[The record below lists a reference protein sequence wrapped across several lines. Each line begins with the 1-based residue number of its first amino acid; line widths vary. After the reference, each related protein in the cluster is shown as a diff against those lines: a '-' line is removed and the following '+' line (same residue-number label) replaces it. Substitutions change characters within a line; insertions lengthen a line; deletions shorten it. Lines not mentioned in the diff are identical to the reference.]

1 MEYKEAFD
9 LAKQYFK
16 GDDLAATVFLGKY
29 ALKSPKG
36 DIEEPTPEY
45 MHRRLAKEFA
55 RIEAKYPNPM
65 SEEEIFG
72 LFKDFKYVVPQGSP
86 MAGIGNPYQ
95 VMSLSNCFVEGTKV
109 HTKKG
114 VKNIENVDL
123 GDEVLTHK
131 GRYRKVVQLHKNKL
145 DGRQLFS
152 FKAYRTPEI
161 KVTGNHEF
169 MSISK
174 EQLAWGKVPQF
185 NPIQYLRQGDYIQIP
200 QNLEEVSDRGNLD
213 LFSVFENGF
222 EYGNHSYEAVEKG
235 NGRFQLVTVTKDGKR
250 RAHTNTTPKKLQIDE
265 DFAYFL
271 GLWYGDGCVFGE
283 NTKKTRNQRNKKCKV
298 CSKVRG
304 LTFTFGS
311 HETNLTNFVLDYLN
325 RNEISFDKNDNK
337 DNTTQIA
344 IHNGALGYG
353 FEHFFGRRFDGKRLA
368 AFMHS
373 WDRELVASLLRG
385 LVDSDGA
392 ITKQGDVRVVMSNPD
407 FIESVYHLARSHNFL
422 VGISS
427 TGKVSR
433 LDFGRN
439 DEFRNGSLKSYNDDR
454 LSASLSNKTNHVID
468 INGTKFVQILSKQEI
483 SDNPAFVYTFGVEE
497 DHSYSVEGLIAKN
510 CFVIEN
516 PYDSYGGILKTDQE
530 EAQLMKRRGG
540 VGFDIS
546 TIRPKGIH
554 TNNAAKTTD
563 GIAVFMERFS
573 NTCREVAQG
582 GRRGALMLSISVHH
596 PEIETFINIKR
607 SLDKV
612 TGANISVR
620 VSDEFMNA
628 VKANEEYEVRFPV
641 DAGLDDSKYLVRQK
655 IKAADIWNQLIEGA
669 HAAAEPGVLFWDT
682 IKKRSPADIYPNF
695 QTQSTNPCFSG
706 DTLIAV
712 ADGRNAVSIRELAE
726 AGMDVPV
733 YSTDPKTGVVEIKI
747 ARNPRVTGYNKKLV
761 RVTLDDGSHF
771 DVTPDHKCMLR
782 DGSPILAKD
791 LKRGDSLSAF
801 VKEKVPVKQGGK
813 EYYRIRTNTR
823 NSQKGKI
830 FEHRLIAQFNQPEIW
845 KSKYKE
851 EQKSGWIKGGLVVHH
866 KDYNGLSNNPDNLEI
881 MSFSEHQKF
890 HAEHD
895 NSGENN
901 GRFSG
906 VTNEQVKEHAISL
919 TRSLGRRFSSKEWIE
934 YAAQHNIPQTFSESR
949 SNGFYKTSTE
959 LSKACAIELNFEHV
973 DTDPRLVKTLSL
985 MLSQGYS
992 SEIVDNQVMVDKTCE
1007 TCGDKF
1013 SIRHDKREISFCS
1026 HACSLIY
1033 VNSNQQI
1040 AERRTTSRN
1049 LRAAKEAEQNKQDQA
1064 RVFSSLKF
1072 SLNREPLM
1080 KEWEAKCKMEKI
1092 PFRIGKTMKYGFTS
1106 WKDVKE
1112 AGNNYNH
1119 KVVSVEEL
1127 PGEHT
1132 VYNLTVEDYHTVSI
1146 FTQHLEKSLLTGV
1159 NIFQCGEIV
1168 LSPYDSCRLLLLN
1181 VLSFINNPFEDNAS
1195 FDHEKFIN
1203 VAKRAQRLMD
1213 DMVDLEIEAIDQILE
1228 KIKNDPEPEDVKK
1241 IEVDLWN
1248 KIRQACV
1255 RGRRTGLGVT
1265 AIGDALAA
1273 LNVRYGSEESVDWV
1287 EVFYK
1292 TLALG
1297 AYTSTV
1303 EMAEDRGAF
1312 EAFDYELEKNHE
1324 FLKQVFY
1331 DEMMPK
1337 DILVKWAKFGRRN
1350 IALTT
1355 TAPAGSVSVL
1365 TQTTSGIEPAFEVV
1379 YTRRR
1384 KINPEDAVSRVDFVD
1399 ALGDKWQEY
1408 KVYHHQFK
1416 KWMEVT
1422 GWENV
1427 EDSPYWK
1434 ARANDVDWEA
1444 SVDLQAAAQKWV
1456 CHAISK
1462 TCNLPS
1468 DVSVDLVKQVYER
1481 AWATGCKGFTIYRDG
1496 SRSGVLVTE
1505 TKSDEKKTSSFDEH
1519 HAPKRPAELSCKV
1532 MHTTVK
1538 GEKWT
1543 FFVGV
1548 LNDKPYEIMGG
1559 LSKLIS
1565 IPKRVKEGKIVK
1577 HNGPS
1582 NPVARYD
1589 FHYDF
1594 EKGPEEETIIRDIN
1608 KVFENATE
1616 AAFTRTLSLAMRHG
1630 TPVQYVVEQLLKGS
1644 EKDDDLFSFSR
1655 AVSRVLKS
1663 FIADGTKASEKK
1675 CSVCSSTDLIYQ
1687 EGCVTCKACG
1697 NSKCG

>member
-174 EQLAWGKVPQF
+174 EQLAWNKEPQF

-200 QNLEEVSDRGNLD
+200 QNLEEVADRGDLN

-250 RAHTNTTPKKLQIDE
+250 RTHTNTTPKKLQIDE

-311 HETNLTNFVLDYLN
+311 HETSLINFVLGYLN

-353 FEHFFGRRFDGKRLA
+353 FEHFFGRRFNGKRLA

-385 LVDSDGA
+385 LVDSDGT

-422 VGISS
+422 IGISS

-510 CFVIEN
+510 CFVIES

-563 GIAVFMERFS
+563 GIGVFMERFS

-641 DAGLDDSKYLVRQK
+641 EAGLDDSKYLVRQK

-669 HAAAEPGVLFWDT
+669 HASAEPGVLFWDT
-682 IKKRSPADIYPNF
+682 IKRRSPADIYPNF
-695 QTQSTNPCFSG
+695 QTQSTNPC
-706 DTLIAV
+706 
-712 ADGRNAVSIRELAE
+712 
-726 AGMDVPV
+726 
-733 YSTDPKTGVVEIKI
+733 
-747 ARNPRVTGYNKKLV
+747 
-761 RVTLDDGSHF
+761 
-771 DVTPDHKCMLR
+771 
-782 DGSPILAKD
+782 
-791 LKRGDSLSAF
+791 
-801 VKEKVPVKQGGK
+801 
-813 EYYRIRTNTR
+813 
-823 NSQKGKI
+823 
-830 FEHRLIAQFNQPEIW
+830 
-845 KSKYKE
+845 
-851 EQKSGWIKGGLVVHH
+851 
-866 KDYNGLSNNPDNLEI
+866 
-881 MSFSEHQKF
+881 
-890 HAEHD
+890 
-895 NSGENN
+895 
-901 GRFSG
+901 
-906 VTNEQVKEHAISL
+906 
-919 TRSLGRRFSSKEWIE
+919 
-934 YAAQHNIPQTFSESR
+934 
-949 SNGFYKTSTE
+949 
-959 LSKACAIELNFEHV
+959 
-973 DTDPRLVKTLSL
+973 
-985 MLSQGYS
+985 
-992 SEIVDNQVMVDKTCE
+992 
-1007 TCGDKF
+1007 
-1013 SIRHDKREISFCS
+1013 
-1026 HACSLIY
+1026 
-1033 VNSNQQI
+1033 
-1040 AERRTTSRN
+1040 
-1049 LRAAKEAEQNKQDQA
+1049 
-1064 RVFSSLKF
+1064 
-1072 SLNREPLM
+1072 
-1080 KEWEAKCKMEKI
+1080 
-1092 PFRIGKTMKYGFTS
+1092 
-1106 WKDVKE
+1106 
-1112 AGNNYNH
+1112 
-1119 KVVSVEEL
+1119 
-1127 PGEHT
+1127 
-1132 VYNLTVEDYHTVSI
+1132 
-1146 FTQHLEKSLLTGV
+1146 
-1159 NIFQCGEIV
+1159 GEIT
-1168 LSPYDSCRLLLLN
+1168 LSPYDSCRLLLVN

-1195 FDHEKFIN
+1195 FNKELFIE

-1213 DMVDLEIEAIDQILE
+1213 DMVDLEIEAIDKILE
-1228 KIKNDPEPEDVKK
+1228 KIKADPEPVDVKK
-1241 IEVDLWN
+1241 IEIDLWS

-1303 EMAEDRGAF
+1303 EMAEERGAF

-1337 DILVKWAKFGRRN
+1337 DILVKWAEFGRRN

-1538 GEKWT
+1538 GERWT

-1548 LNDKPYEIMGG
+1548 LDDKPYEIMGG

>member
-95 VMSLSNCFVEGTKV
+95 VMSLSNCFVEGTKI

-114 VKNIENVDL
+114 VKKIEDVDL

-174 EQLAWGKVPQF
+174 EQLAWGKAPQF
-185 NPIQYLRQGDYIQIP
+185 NPIQYLRQGDYIQVP
-200 QNLEEVSDRGNLD
+200 KNLEEIGERGSLD

-222 EYGNHSYEAVEKG
+222 EYGDCVYETTEKE

-250 RAHTNTTPKKLQIDE
+250 RPHTNTTPKTLRIDE

-283 NTKKTRNQRNKKCKV
+283 NTKKTRNQRNKKSRV

-311 HETNLTNFVLDYLN
+311 HETTLINFVLDYLT
-325 RNEISFDKNDNK
+325 RNEISFDKNENK

-344 IHNGALGYG
+344 IHNGALGYA
-353 FEHFFGRRFDGKRLA
+353 FEHFFGRRFDGKCLPE
-368 AFMHS
+368 FIHS
-373 WDRELVASLLRG
+373 WDKFLVASLLHG
-385 LVDSDGA
+385 LVDSDGT
-392 ITKQGDVRVVMSNPD
+392 ITKQGDIRVVMSNPD
-407 FIESVYHLARSHNFL
+407 FVESVYHLARAHNFL

-427 TGKVSR
+427 TGKISR

-439 DEFRNGSLKSYNDDR
+439 DEFRNRSLKSYEDDR
-454 LSASLSNKTNHVID
+454 LSALLSNKTNHVINID
-468 INGTKFVQILSKQEI
+468 GTKFVQILSKQEV
-483 SDNPAFVYTFGVEE
+483 SDKPTFVYTFGVEE

-510 CFVIEN
+510 CFVIES

-563 GIAVFMERFS
+563 GIGVFMERFS

-669 HAAAEPGVLFWDT
+669 HASAEPGVLFWDT
-682 IKKRSPADIYPNF
+682 IKKRSPADAYAEF
-695 QTQSTNPCFSG
+695 QTTSTNPCIVG

-712 ADGRNAVSIRELAE
+712 ADGRNAVSIRELVE

-733 YSTDPKTGVVEIKI
+733 YSTNLVSGKTEIKMG
-747 ARNPRVTGYNKKLV
+747 RNPRKTGEKKEIWKLV
-761 RVTLDDGSHF
+761 LDDGSSLKA
-771 DVTPDHKCMLR
+771 TPDHK
-782 DGSPILAKD
+782 ILLSN
-791 LKRGDSLSAF
+791 LKYVELQHLKPGDSIYPFYSF
-801 VKEKVPVKQGGK
+801 NSNGYRQVSNTGEKMVGGAH
-813 EYYRIRTNTR
+813 R
-823 NSQKGKI
+823 NRRQY
-830 FEHRLIAQFNQPEIW
+830 RLIAEFH
-845 KSKYKE
+845 
-851 EQKSGWIKGGLVVHH
+851 GLDCNPKTHAIHH
-866 KDYNGLSNNPDNLEI
+866 KNFNSLDDGIENLEVMLHEEHRRLHSERMKGERNPYHS
-881 MSFSEHQKF
+881 MSHEWKF
-890 HAEHD
+890 NFASKPGKS
-895 NSGENN
+895 NP
-901 GRFSG
+901 RYSG
-906 VTNEQVKEHAISL
+906 VTNEELLLEGRKLFDENGKLTYGMWAEHAKKNKL
-919 TRSLGRRFSSKEWIE
+919 PQMLANEFRFGSF
-934 YAAQHNIPQTFSESR
+934 T
-949 SNGFYKTSTE
+949 
-959 LSKACAIELNFEHV
+959 NFV
-973 DTDPRLVKTLSL
+973 
-985 MLSQGYS
+985 
-992 SEIVDNQVMVDKTCE
+992 NQVAT
-1007 TCGDKF
+1007 
-1013 SIRHDKREISFCS
+1013 
-1026 HACSLIY
+1026 
-1033 VNSNQQI
+1033 
-1040 AERRTTSRN
+1040 
-1049 LRAAKEAEQNKQDQA
+1049 
-1064 RVFSSLKF
+1064 
-1072 SLNREPLM
+1072 
-1080 KEWEAKCKMEKI
+1080 
-1092 PFRIGKTMKYGFTS
+1092 
-1106 WKDVKE
+1106 
-1112 AGNNYNH
+1112 NH
-1119 KVVSVEEL
+1119 KVVSI
-1127 PGEHT
+1127 EHAGFEDVFNIT
-1132 VYNLTVEDYHTVSI
+1132 VDDNHNYHVITSNED
-1146 FTQHLEKSLLTGV
+1146 EKFITSSGICV
-1159 NIFQCGEIV
+1159 KNCGEIV

-1181 VLSFINNPFEDNAS
+1181 VLSFIENPFEDNAH
-1195 FDHEKFIN
+1195 FNRELFLE
-1203 VAKRAQRLMD
+1203 VAKKAQRLMD

-1241 IEVDLWN
+1241 IEIDLWS

-1303 EMAEDRGAF
+1303 EMAEERGAF

-1548 LNDKPYEIMGG
+1548 LDDKPYEIMGG